1 MTSQIAQCNLSIDL
15 MEAVECVLVN
25 IVYDDNYYDKGTDW
39 LVGGNN
45 NNGEQFEQQ
54 GNIIIPSDF

>member
-1 MTSQIAQCNLSIDL
+1 

-54 GNIIIPSDF
+54 GNIIIPPDF